1 MDPLQLHEGS
11 LNNPGDTPQPC
22 ILDRKRPVARFPDS
36 FSSNIGRKA
45 SSFYSQEDSASG
57 VDKKDSS
64 SPPPPPPPPIPE
76 SKSLIHRKRDVI
88 PGSPSPPL
96 PRNRQISTVS
106 SVKAMV
112 AKFESVGDTPEKSDK
127 MVDREDHHPIPS
139 SPVVDKRKGKTSLID
154 DADASASSLPTFQ
167 PSSIFE
173 EKSDKSEVDLELLKM
188 QEFFK
193 GEPLAR
199 CLDDY
204 IPQTYFDK
212 KTKVLPPEKDC
223 GKSMET
229 AAKVDLWNKLA
240 SLTDN
245 LEAQYPSVKE
255 EREAKQAV
263 ISAAAA
269 YLEEAVG
276 ESPKKLS
283 QVDSAQTSTK
293 ASRRAEK
300 KAQKKA
306 DKKAQKTAKR
316 DNSVANTLSA
326 ASSSMAQQVAGDE
339 PSLRE
344 KYPEIF
350 AKIDYWRS
358 FQDPDAPADAD
369 DDYTSISDIES
380 SQSTAQPVS
389 QSIKQPVSQP
399 AVEEAQSILKQQH
412 NTLATN
418 VKNDKTFAD
427 DSSESDNWST
437 GSSNG
442 DPFYLNKYLTPS
454 YQAAAKVFLE
464 DFERKNP
471 TQPTTK
477 PTVQQ
482 AVTEVTKDEESVKFI
497 QRDPK
502 ELSDTEETK
511 KEKATEAEK
520 RAIELNKG
528 AHERVNAAH
537 ADGEIVHLDNFK
549 FLRDAVETNI
559 KKEDIVSSFGQKK
572 QQPAPEFDEEA
583 YAARSIASHTLKPAP
598 LRVPSRMKQ
607 PVTGSNT
614 TDVKSTA
621 PTQAKTRLPPGAL
634 PINTNKYRMV
644 TGDFTSLGVGFGK
657 SSSRIASGSSTHS
670 SRGAVN
676 FSWPKAQHDD
686 AKNKYEFNDED
697 ESDYDTEKKK
707 SNTFPTKLSIGI
719 RNANSA
725 SVHPRIVS
733 AGGQARETHN
743 HGDAFDNKPTDGHHD
758 PAALTN
764 TQSKGSSENQSYT
777 SVQPKV
783 TPAKGSEEETQ
794 RRSFTADEYQSLIQ
808 DDYDAFA
815 KDSPEKKQKRLEDAM
830 AGPETGSTMRFTEA
844 TSDITH
850 QTVVLP
856 AHQQQ
861 STIRLPGATTLPP
874 TPATSHVPMTT
885 REKMDELDDFFSE
898 ENDHRYTTTHTNT
911 GSTYSSDYG
920 DGAGTGVQD
929 QVHDQPWNDPNYHE
943 EALSYGYAYKQT
955 NYHTLPDS
963 MKPVPLTHEQRHRVL
978 KSYGIPADQ
987 YPAPPIGYP
996 NPPGPDEG
1004 SKAPPCPTRAAPIAP
1019 TVPGAGGGGDGAGSR
1034 GNRSSA
1040 DGGVAVESLRKHRR
1054 FRRAATAPPAP
1065 APVSP
1070 APGYDADWF

>member
-11 LNNPGDTPQPC
+11 LNNPRGTPQPC

-36 FSSNIGRKA
+36 FSSSIGRKA
-45 SSFYSQEDSASG
+45 SSFYSQKDSASG
-57 VDKKDSS
+57 IDKHHS
-64 SPPPPPPPPIPE
+64 PPPPIPE
-76 SKSLIHRKRDVI
+76 SKSLLHRKRDVI
-88 PGSPSPPL
+88 PGLPSPPL

-127 MVDREDHHPIPS
+127 MVDREDHHQIPS

-154 DADASASSLPTFQ
+154 DTNASASSLPTCQ
-167 PSSIFE
+167 PFSIFE
-173 EKSDKSEVDLELLKM
+173 EKSDKSEFDLELLKM

-212 KTKVLPPEKDC
+212 KTKALPLEKDC

-269 YLEEAVG
+269 YLKEALG

-283 QVDSAQTSTK
+283 QVDAAQTSTK

-306 DKKAQKTAKR
+306 DKKAQKAAKR
-316 DNSVANTLSA
+316 DNFVANTLSA

-350 AKIDYWRS
+350 AKIDYWKS

-369 DDYTSISDIES
+369 DDYTSISDIDS
-380 SQSTAQPVS
+380 SQSTSQPVA
-389 QSIKQPVSQP
+389 QLIKQHVSQP
-399 AVEEAQSILKQQH
+399 AVEEAQSIPKQQH

-418 VKNDKTFAD
+418 VKNDETFAD

-442 DPFYLNKYLTPS
+442 DPFYLNKYLAPS

-482 AVTEVTKDEESVKFI
+482 AV
-497 QRDPK
+497 PK
-502 ELSDTEETK
+502 GVRTALHVSDDELSDAEETK
-511 KEKATEAEK
+511 KENAIEAEK
-520 RAIELNKG
+520 KTVELNKR
-528 AHERVNAAH
+528 AHERVNAAQ
-537 ADGEIVHLDNFK
+537 ADGKIVHLDNFK
-549 FLRDAVETNI
+549 VLRDAVETNI
-559 KKEDIVSSFGQKK
+559 KKEDIVPSFGQKK
-572 QQPAPEFDEEA
+572 QPAPEFDEEA
-583 YAARSIASHTLKPAP
+583 YATRSIASHTSKPAP

-607 PVTGSNT
+607 PVTGSNS

-657 SSSRIASGSSTHS
+657 SSGRIASGSSTHS

-676 FSWPKAQHDD
+676 FNWPKAQHDD

-697 ESDYDTEKKK
+697 DSDYDTEKKK
-707 SNTFPTKLSIGI
+707 SNTFPTKLNTGI

-725 SVHPRIVS
+725 SVHPRTVS

-743 HGDAFDNKPTDGHHD
+743 HGDAFNNKSTDGHHD
-758 PAALTN
+758 PAAFTN
-764 TQSKGSSENQSYT
+764 TKSKGSSKNQSFT
-777 SVQPKV
+777 SVKPKV
-783 TPAKGSEEETQ
+783 TSAKGSEEETQ

-830 AGPETGSTMRFTEA
+830 AGPETGSTMRATEA
-844 TSDITH
+844 ISDITH

-856 AHQQQ
+856 AHQQL

-885 REKMDELDDFFSE
+885 REKMAELDDFFSE

-911 GSTYSSDYG
+911 GSTYSSDCG

-978 KSYGIPADQ
+978 ESYGIPDDQ
-987 YPAPPIGYP
+987 YPTPPIGYP

-1019 TVPGAGGGGDGAGSR
+1019 TILGDGGGGDGAGSR

-1040 DGGVAVESLRKHRR
+1040 DGGAAVESLRKHRR

-1065 APVSP
+1065 APLSP

>member
-11 LNNPGDTPQPC
+11 LNNPRDTPQPC

-57 VDKKDSS
+57 VDKNHS
-64 SPPPPPPPPIPE
+64 PPPPIPE
-76 SKSLIHRKRDVI
+76 SKSLLHRKRDVI
-88 PGSPSPPL
+88 SGLPSPPL
-96 PRNRQISTVS
+96 PRNRQKSTVS

-112 AKFESVGDTPEKSDK
+112 AKFESVGDTPEKFEK
-127 MVDREDHHPIPS
+127 MVDHEDHHPIPS
-139 SPVVDKRKGKTSLID
+139 SPVVDKCKGKTSLID
-154 DADASASSLPTFQ
+154 DTDASASCLPTCQ

-204 IPQTYFDK
+204 TPPTYFDK
-212 KTKVLPPEKDC
+212 KTKVLPLENDC

-269 YLEEAVG
+269 YLEEALG
-276 ESPKKLS
+276 EPPKKMS
-283 QVDSAQTSTK
+283 QVDAAQTSNK
-293 ASRRAEK
+293 SSRRAEK

-306 DKKAQKTAKR
+306 DKKAQKAAKR

-326 ASSSMAQQVAGDE
+326 ASSSMAKQVAGDDL
-339 PSLRE
+339 SLRE

-358 FQDPDAPADAD
+358 FQDPDSPADAD
-369 DDYTSISDIES
+369 DDYTSISDIDS

-389 QSIKQPVSQP
+389 RSIKQPVSQP
-399 AVEEAQSILKQQH
+399 AVEEAQSVSKQQH
-412 NTLATN
+412 NTLATK
-418 VKNDKTFAD
+418 VENDKTFAD

-442 DPFYLNKYLTPS
+442 DPLYLNKYLTPS

-471 TQPTTK
+471 TQPITK

-482 AVTEVTKDEESVKFI
+482 AVPEATKDEESVKFV

-502 ELSDTEETK
+502 ELSDSETTK
-511 KEKATEAEK
+511 KEKAIEAEK
-520 RAIELNKG
+520 RRVELNKR

-537 ADGEIVHLDNFK
+537 ADRNILHLDNYRS
-549 FLRDAVETNI
+549 LRDAVETNI
-559 KKEDIVSSFGQKK
+559 KKEDIVPSFGQKK
-572 QQPAPEFDEEA
+572 QPAPEFDEEA
-583 YAARSIASHTLKPAP
+583 YATRSIASHTLKPAP
-598 LRVPSRMKQ
+598 LRVPSRMQQ

-614 TDVKSTA
+614 TDAKSTA
-621 PTQAKTRLPPGAL
+621 PTQAKTRLLPGAL

-644 TGDFTSLGVGFGK
+644 TGDFTALGVGFGK
-657 SSSRIASGSSTHS
+657 SSNRIASGSSTHS

-676 FSWPKAQHDD
+676 FSWPKAQHED

-697 ESDYDTEKKK
+697 DSDYDNEKKK
-707 SNTFPTKLSIGI
+707 SNTFPTKLNVGI

-758 PAALTN
+758 PAASTD
-764 TQSKGSSENQSYT
+764 TQSKGSSKNQSYT
-777 SVQPKV
+777 SAQPDV
-783 TPAKGSEEETQ
+783 TSAKGSDEETQ

-830 AGPETGSTMRFTEA
+830 AGPKTGFTMRATEP

-856 AHQQQ
+856 AHQQP
-861 STIRLPGATTLPP
+861 STIHMPGATTLPP

-885 REKMDELDDFFSE
+885 REKMAELDDFFSE
-898 ENDHRYTTTHTNT
+898 ENDHRYTTTRTNT

-929 QVHDQPWNDPNYHE
+929 QVHDQPWNDPKYHE

-963 MKPVPLTHEQRHRVL
+963 MKPVPLTHEQRHQVL
-978 KSYGIPADQ
+978 KSYGIPDDQ

-996 NPPGPDEG
+996 NPPGPDKG

-1019 TVPGAGGGGDGAGSR
+1019 TVLGAGGGGDKAGSC

-1040 DGGVAVESLRKHRR
+1040 DGGAAVESLRKHRR